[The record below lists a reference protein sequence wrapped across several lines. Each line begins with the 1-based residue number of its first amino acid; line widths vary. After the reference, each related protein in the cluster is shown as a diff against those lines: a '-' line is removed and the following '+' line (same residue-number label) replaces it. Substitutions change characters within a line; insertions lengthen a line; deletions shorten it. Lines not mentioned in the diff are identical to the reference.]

1 MFGSHKVKIEGEL
14 LEKVKQCSDAAGY
27 ESIDEFVIHML
38 EKETKKILPPTRAA
52 HRKKKYRNGCAG
64 WGTSSSVGDLL
75 TIRLPVVSQPVSA
88 VNLSLFTSP
97 LAIVIW
103 VSLVVGLV
111 MVVLFGYTSDQKAI
125 GIAKDQLKAH
135 LLAVRLYRDQIP
147 VVMGSYGKILRGTGR
162 YLKLAFMPLLYVII
176 PITLLMVQIDRYLG
190 QTPIAVNT
198 PFLLTV
204 KLAGNDGLNDVA
216 LELPAEI
223 ALTAPAVH
231 IADTSEIVWRLAGA
245 KDGKYEVKI
254 NAAGQSATKAVCI
267 GSDLPRISTV
277 RLRGRFWERL
287 FSSAE
292 PALPDNSP
300 IEFVSINYPDRDIEI
315 AGYGMNWIWMFFI
328 LSMMAGFIFKELL
341 GIKI

>member
-1 MFGSHKVKIEGEL
+1 MAVATFPSSL
-14 LEKVKQCSDAAGY
+14 L
-27 ESIDEFVIHML
+27 
-38 EKETKKILPPTRAA
+38 
-52 HRKKKYRNGCAG
+52 
-64 WGTSSSVGDLL
+64 
-75 TIRLPVVSQPVSA
+75 
-88 VNLSLFTSP
+88 TSP
-97 LAIVIW
+97 LAIVIV
-103 VSLVVGLV
+103 VSLVIGLV

-190 QTPIAVNT
+190 QTPLPTNA

-204 KLAGNDGLNDVA
+204 HLASQSSNVHAAEPSTGSDALNDVT
-216 LELPAEI
+216 LDLPPEI
-223 ALTAPAVH
+223 TMTAPPVH
-231 IADTSEIVWRLAGA
+231 IAAENEIVWRLAGA

-254 NAAGQSATKAVCI
+254 AASGQTVEKAVCV

-277 RLRGRFWERL
+277 RLRGQFFNRM

-292 PALPDNSP
+292 SALPDNSP
-300 IEFVSINYPDRDIEI
+300 IESISINYPDRNIDI
-315 AGYGMNWIWMFFI
+315 AGYGMNWIWLFFI
-328 LSMMAGFIFKELL
+328 LSMVAGFIFKELL